1 MMKNKPLLLLMSL
14 ILSSVG
20 VMAEVKVQDHKSL
33 NELVDMS
40 YSKSAIKSGL
50 ADGVSANELK
60 QKEMKSMAM
69 SVGAQ
74 NGYVFRMNALKIE
87 LDSNKDQLDQIY
99 DFSVIMKLSGGKL
112 EEIYLLPPVIS
123 ITKNLTSVS
132 DESDRIRISGTMYR
146 IDKPARLVTVAP
158 NWRQYLLYDQPIE
171 IIKPVSNLLP
181 KTPLEKQVWSE
192 AVNEGWIAGNMQA
205 EREMTYRIRKL
216 GADFNGMARYMTL
229 ALEGKVT
236 KPIVSSSAQKVDG
249 GGTVMRV
256 DDRIV
261 QLSMPASLNPDD
273 NDWASLILDS
283 RESIRYPAEK
293 DYLNIQ

>member
-1 MMKNKPLLLLMSL
+1 MKIKSLLFF
-14 ILSSVG
+14 LSALASTPCVF
-20 VMAEVKVQDHKSL
+20 ADVKVQEHKSL
-33 NELVDMS
+33 GELVEMS

-50 ADGVSANELK
+50 MENISADELK

-74 NGYVFRMNALKIE
+74 NGYVSRMNSLKVE
-87 LDSNKDQLDQIY
+87 LDSKKDQLDQIW

-123 ITKNLTSVS
+123 ITKNLTTVS
-132 DESDRIRISGTMYR
+132 DESDRIRISGTMYK

-171 IIKPVSNLLP
+171 IIRPVANLLP
-181 KTPLEKQVWSE
+181 KTPSEKKLWAE
-192 AVNEGWIAGNMQA
+192 WVNDGWVAGNMQA
-205 EREMTYRIRKL
+205 EREMTYRVRKL

-236 KPIVSSSAQKVDG
+236 KPVVSSSAQKVDG

-293 DYLNIQ
+293 EYLNNK